1 MKDKVILKTNL
12 KGFKILQ
19 ANIRFYQALG
29 LDFVEISPF
38 EKLDER
44 EIGEILS
51 LNDFYQKYGLGLILS
66 FDIKILLAKLLGE
79 NPTAIDFSDPKIRQG
94 LYHFISYL
102 IKHGISGFNLKGL
115 ESLEN
120 GEKKLIERVRELNK
134 NTFFNKV
141 VFSMAEIHHDKN
153 TLLALANPNLSCLS
167 MVSPSGE
174 IKGIFDFAKSFAEN
188 NSKLALAF
196 NNFPKSEINFTNYP
210 IYARRMIYMSLF
222 FLKSSL
228 YIRESDL
235 NFEDIKFMRKL
246 FAFKNQVQNLSKM
259 TKILPK
265 EKEILAFVRSGDGK
279 KILFLANLS
288 EKEVL
293 VDLSYKV
300 LDYKKY
306 DFLFGSMTDR
316 KLFRTIILRPY
327 EAVSFINCK

>member
-1 MKDKVILKTNL
+1 MKDKVILKTDL

-19 ANIRFYQALG
+19 VNTRFYQALG

-38 EKLDER
+38 ENLDEK

-51 LNDFYQKYGLGLILS
+51 LNDFYQKNGLGLILS
-66 FDIKILLAKLLGE
+66 FDIKNLMAKLLGA
-79 NPTAIDFSDPKIRQG
+79 NPSEIDFSDPKIRQG

-120 GEKKLIERVRELNK
+120 GEKSLVERVRELNK
-134 NTFFNKV
+134 NTFFNKD
-141 VFSMAEIHHDKN
+141 VFSLAEINEDKN
-153 TLLALANPNLSCLS
+153 TLIALANPNLSFLS

-174 IKGIFDFAKSFAEN
+174 VEGIFDFASDFAVG
-188 NSKLALAF
+188 NSNLAF
-196 NNFPKSEINFTNYP
+196 AFDNFPKNEINFTNYP
-210 IYARRMIYMSLF
+210 VYAKRMIYMSLF

-228 YIRESDL
+228 HIREYDL
-235 NFEDIKFMRKL
+235 DFEDIKFLREL
-246 FAFKNQVQNLSKM
+246 FALKNQVQGLPKM

-306 DFLFGSMTDR
+306 DFLFGSITER
-316 KLFRTIILRPY
+316 RLFRTIILRPY